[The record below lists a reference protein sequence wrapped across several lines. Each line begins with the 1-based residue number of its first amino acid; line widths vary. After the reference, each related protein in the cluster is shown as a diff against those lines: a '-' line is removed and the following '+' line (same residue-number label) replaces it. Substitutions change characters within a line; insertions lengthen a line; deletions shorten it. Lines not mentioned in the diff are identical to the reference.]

1 MHAIA
6 VLESA
11 SRVSGI
17 RLCCH
22 TADPGSSEGNAG
34 CMSWAAHAGGEK
46 GEGEGSIKEL
56 VGVAHVSP
64 PQSAFA
70 SAQPPRS
77 VFADAQMPV
86 SDSEAEPDS
95 ARSHRRSFDQPKANQ
110 VCGFLLRKTLALA

>member
-1 MHAIA
+1 M
-6 VLESA
+6 
-11 SRVSGI
+11 
-17 RLCCH
+17 
-22 TADPGSSEGNAG
+22 
-34 CMSWAAHAGGEK
+34 
-46 GEGEGSIKEL
+46 KEL

-95 ARSHRRSFDQPKANQ
+95 ARSHHRSFDQQSQPKAAQ
-110 VCGFLLRKTLALA
+110 VCPLPNFPLWSTQHPSLPAPY

>member
-1 MHAIA
+1 MHAGEFGTSTSC
-6 VLESA
+6 L
-11 SRVSGI
+11 
-17 RLCCH
+17 
-22 TADPGSSEGNAG
+22 
-34 CMSWAAHAGGEK
+34 SWVAHAGGEK
-46 GEGEGSIKEL
+46 GEGDNTMKEL

-95 ARSHRRSFDQPKANQ
+95 ARSRHRSFDQQPKAAQ
-110 VCGFLLRKTLALA
+110 VCRLPGLLFQDARSPA

>member
-1 MHAIA
+1 M
-6 VLESA
+6 
-11 SRVSGI
+11 
-17 RLCCH
+17 
-22 TADPGSSEGNAG
+22 
-34 CMSWAAHAGGEK
+34 
-46 GEGEGSIKEL
+46 KEL

-95 ARSHRRSFDQPKANQ
+95 ARSHHRSFEQQAQPKAAQ
-110 VCGFLLRKTLALA
+110 VCPLPGLPLQETPTPSLPAPYQLQLRSSW